1 MHGTRSIVLW
11 AMLVATLSGVTSACG
26 STAATGTPPGSRPV
40 VAPSPSASLGMTPP
54 VVLSLCPG
62 RTMTWDG
69 KSPLGLTGAWSVD
82 DHGVYFIQQIGN
94 SVWWTGLSGLG
105 EPIERSGRDWTNVF
119 KGEIKGFT
127 VTGTYVDVPKG
138 DSQLTG
144 PVRLELQKTAS
155 GGASLVRTN
164 PDSETEFGGK
174 VFTPC
179 SPG

>member
-1 MHGTRSIVLW
+1 
-11 AMLVATLSGVTSACG
+11 
-26 STAATGTPPGSRPV
+26 
-40 VAPSPSASLGMTPP
+40 
-54 VVLSLCPG
+54 
-62 RTMTWDG
+62 MTWDG
-69 KSPLGLTGAWSVD
+69 TSSLDLTGAWSVD
-82 DHGVYFIQQIGN
+82 GHGIYFIQQIGS

-105 EPIERSGRDWTNVF
+105 EPIDRSGRDWTNVF
-119 KGEIKGFT
+119 KGEIKGLT

-138 DSQLTG
+138 ESQLSG
-144 PVRLELQKTAS
+144 PVKLELRKTAS